1 MSKRLVTALIT
12 LLTVLLLTGC
22 NADKKAVTEAAE
34 GFLNGMVAND
44 LDAVSQYAAE
54 DFMKSE
60 TMQLMDPQYLS
71 DAFYAAM
78 NVNKED
84 MNEETQKVVD
94 DYVSEVVARAY
105 KNFEIQDIKV
115 QESSAAV
122 TAKIT
127 LGYDPDASA
136 KIPDE
141 TIDLISEYQSE
152 HYDELVS
159 IYTDEGE
166 NAMYRKLYNDLIPI
180 VVGKMQE
187 ALSAGTVTE
196 EKTILTLE
204 KVDGK
209 WLITA
214 LEENRP
220 GAALGSTEEAAA
232 AATTSAVSTEYA
244 AENEDSAQ
252 GSTSSENADEAAT
265 DGEYSE

>member
-1 MSKRLVTALIT
+1 MSKRLVTALMT

-141 TIDLISEYQSE
+141 TIEFKFGMQPYDQSE
-152 HYDELVS
+152 NDSDEP
-159 IYTDEGE
+159 I
-166 NAMYRKLYNDLIPI
+166 RKKNP
-180 VVGKMQE
+180 
-187 ALSAGTVTE
+187 
-196 EKTILTLE
+196 
-204 KVDGK
+204 
-209 WLITA
+209 
-214 LEENRP
+214 NRKR
-220 GAALGSTEEAAA
+220 T
-232 AATTSAVSTEYA
+232 
-244 AENEDSAQ
+244 
-252 GSTSSENADEAAT
+252 
-265 DGEYSE
+265 